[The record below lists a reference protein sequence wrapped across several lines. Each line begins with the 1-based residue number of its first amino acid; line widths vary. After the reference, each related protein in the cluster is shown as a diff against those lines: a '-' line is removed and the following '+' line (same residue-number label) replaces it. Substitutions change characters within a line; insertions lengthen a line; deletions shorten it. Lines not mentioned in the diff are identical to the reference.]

1 MSAPMDRKV
10 VLITRQTRL
19 EELIHRY
26 HTLAQARFYIEHLGA
41 DFSDYLR
48 ESEAYASSLRIV
60 VEALQAWGRYQIIE
74 RRFLPNYVFG
84 ERDMVV
90 VLGQDGLVANTMK
103 YLRSHPVIG
112 INPEPTRWDGV
123 LLPFAAADLQKVLPQ
138 VALDKRKAKSI
149 TLAQATLSNGQ
160 TLRAVND
167 FFIGPKGHTSA
178 LYEIEVGEQKEM
190 QSSSGLIVSTGL
202 GSTAWLKSIVTG
214 SMAISQAMHGSIK
227 QKVVKQAKVSND
239 YHPLPW
245 DTQELRFAVR
255 EPFPSRSSEANLVFG
270 SVDEQNPLKLRSR
283 MAENGIIFSD
293 GIAQDYMEFNAGM
306 EATITLA
313 PEQGQLVV

>member
-1 MSAPMDRKV
+1 MSAALDRKV
-10 VLITRQTRL
+10 VLVTRQTRL
-19 EELIHRY
+19 EDLIQRY
-26 HTLAQARFYIEHLGA
+26 HTLAQAKFYIEHLGA

-48 ESEAYASSLRIV
+48 ESEAYTSSLRQV
-60 VEALQAWGRYQIIE
+60 VETLQTWGRYQIIE

-84 ERDMVV
+84 ERDIVV
-90 VLGQDGLVANTMK
+90 ALGQDGLVANTMK
-103 YLRSHPVIG
+103 YLHGHPVIG

-123 LLPFAAADLQKVLPQ
+123 LLPFAAKDLQKILPL
-138 VALDKRKAKSI
+138 VATQKRQAKAI
-149 TLAQATLSNGQ
+149 TIAQATLSNGQ

-178 LYEIEVGEQKEM
+178 LYEIEVGAQREM

-214 SMAISQAMHGSIK
+214 SMAISQAFGFEKAVKVTK
-227 QKVVKQAKVSND
+227 QGGKETAYQ
-239 YHPLPW
+239 PMPW

-255 EPFPSRSSEANLVFG
+255 EPFPSRASETNLVFG
-270 SVDEQNPLKLRSR
+270 SVDVQNPLKLRSR

-293 GIAQDYMEFNAGM
+293 GIAQDFMEFNAGM

-313 PEQGQLVV
+313 PEQGRLVV